1 MRSNDLKVVLSL
13 NNFLHYISTLLLFWK
28 GLTDSVVVTVTNKDK
43 KYFEFGRQI
52 FKQNF
57 ACSYS

>member
-28 GLTDSVVVTVTNKDK
+28 GLTDSVTNKDK